1 MTTPAYTV
9 LNGINLPP
17 DLLWTDEYEF
27 APVRVKKDISV
38 VGNQILQVAKQIAGR
53 TITLASGE
61 RGAWLT
67 RAQLDQLVAL
77 RDDDTL
83 ITMPLALPDGRTF
96 SVVFDL
102 TQSPC
107 FTAAPL
113 RPGKFVEAGDYFK
126 VTLKLM
132 TV

>member
-1 MTTPAYTV
+1 MPTPVYTV
-9 LNGINLPP
+9 LGGVNLPP

-27 APVRVKKDISV
+27 APVRVKRDISIA
-38 VGNQILQVAKQIAGR
+38 GNQILQVARQQAGR
-53 TITLASGE
+53 NITLSSGE

-67 RAQLDQLVAL
+67 RAQLDALTAL
-77 RDDDTL
+77 RDDATL
-83 ITMPLALPDGRTF
+83 TIMTLTLPDLRAF

-113 RPGKFVEAGDYFK
+113 RPGKFTDAGDYFK
-126 VTLKLM
+126 VILKLL